1 VSFRTYN
8 AAASH
13 SNQVSARPQGRQ
25 SVFWL
30 RIVAF
35 LALLLVACWRPAD
48 RLTSTIATV
57 IALSVLDRR
66 GLTVAAAAGLVAL
79 LYHWDAAAILFG
91 VFGYT
96 LFFYSLIGLRS
107 KRAAIIGFGFGA
119 GIVAL
124 NLRWLVAEFDA
135 HWAGLVLFIVALY
148 GGVFMAAVAA
158 LLRYSVIRRPGIVGT
173 ILTILLLPTADY
185 LRVVTPRLGTSHLY
199 SAHLV
204 VANIDVAQAAH
215 WVGAGGLSALMA
227 FCSYASAGWLAHE
240 RRTRWPPRI
249 AARNAARRRIGIAI
263 ALVILTIAAGKL
275 DRLRSGDSAN
285 SALLKF
291 AVVQSGSRS
300 EAGRTLESSSAPSGT
315 QREPGSRTEPAKV
328 GLRSQTHDTQ
338 DSDPENYAA
347 SLRSYLGSNNPSDI
361 LFLPEGAISIGE
373 WNEPN
378 DPNAEP
384 LMTLSDLENKF
395 ADQINSFVVTGA
407 MIKEERDQK
416 VSFRNTAISLDSY
429 FNLLGQVDK
438 QFGAPLVEVN
448 PFQGIPVLERIGER
462 ATHLSRQMEPN
473 QNGAVL
479 PIGSGV
485 RAVVAICNEH
495 QLPDIWSRRGVPD
508 LSSVNLQLVLSDVSW
523 FDHSQEERD
532 QSRLARRLLA
542 AKYRL
547 PLLYVASSGS
557 ELWNQEGGLMHALDT
572 RTQFGVWDLSIPR
585 IDPAR
590 RTWQP
595 PSELWPVVLFCL
607 LFALRLYLFRRAAR
621 PAQ

>member
-1 VSFRTYN
+1 MP
-8 AAASH
+8 
-13 SNQVSARPQGRQ
+13 ARPQGRQ

-35 LALLLVACWRPAD
+35 LALLLVACWWPAD
-48 RLTSTIATV
+48 HLISTIATLL
-57 IALSVLDRR
+57 ASTVLDRR
-66 GLTVAAAAGLVAL
+66 GLRVAAAAGLVTL
-79 LYHWDAAAILFG
+79 LYHWEGAAILFG

-96 LFFYSLIGLRS
+96 LFFYSLIGLRCE
-107 KRAAIIGFGFGA
+107 RAATIGFGFGA
-119 GIVAL
+119 GLVVL
-124 NLRWLVAEFDA
+124 NLRWLVSEFDA
-135 HWAGLVLFIVALY
+135 HWAGLVLFIVSLY
-148 GGVFMAAVAA
+148 GGLFMAAVAA
-158 LLRYSVIRRPGIVGT
+158 LLRYCVIRRPGILGT
-173 ILTILLLPTADY
+173 TLTILLLPAADY
-185 LRVVTPRLGTSHLY
+185 LRVVTPRFGTSNLF

-204 VANIDVAQAAH
+204 VANLDIAQAAH
-215 WVGAGGLSALMA
+215 WVGAGGLSTLVV
-227 FCSYASAGWLAHE
+227 FCSYAAAGWLAHE
-240 RRTRWPPRI
+240 LRTRWAPRI
-249 AARNAARRRIGIAI
+249 AARKAARQRIAIAI
-263 ALVILTIAAGKL
+263 ALVILTAAAGRL
-275 DRLRSGDSAN
+275 DRIVSGASTN
-285 SALLKF
+285 STLLKI
-291 AVVQSGSRS
+291 AVIQSGLPS
-300 EAGRTLESSSAPSGT
+300 EAARNPSLAPSNT
-315 QREPGSRTEPAKV
+315 QQEPRSRTELAKD
-328 GLRSQTHDTQ
+328 GLPSQNPDTQ
-338 DSDPENYAA
+338 GSDHENYAA
-347 SLRSYLGSNNPSDI
+347 SLRSYLGSNNSCDI

-373 WNEPN
+373 WNDPN

-384 LMTLSDLENKF
+384 LMSLSDLENKF
-395 ADQINSFVVTGA
+395 ADQINSFLVTGA

-448 PFQGIPVLERIGER
+448 PFQGIPVLEGIGER
-462 ATHLSRQMEPN
+462 ATHLSRRMEPN
-473 QNGAVL
+473 QNRAIL

-523 FDHSQEERD
+523 FDQSQEERD

-547 PLLYVASSGS
+547 PLLYVASGGS
-557 ELWNQEGGLMHALDT
+557 ELWNQQGNLMHALDS

-595 PSELWPVVLFCL
+595 PSELWPVVLFCA
-607 LFALRLYLFRRAAR
+607 LFVWRLFRSKRITR
-621 PAQ
+621 PAR

>member
-1 VSFRTYN
+1 MLRDFQALRARLPSLSPSGTFLKGPYRRQN
-8 AAASH
+8 ALIL
-13 SNQVSARPQGRQ
+13 
-25 SVFWL
+25 WL
-30 RIVAF
+30 RILAF
-35 LALLLVACWRPAD
+35 LALLLVACWQPAD

-57 IALSVLDRR
+57 IALRVLDRR
-66 GLTVAAAAGLVAL
+66 GLMVAAAAGLVAL
-79 LYHWDAAAILFG
+79 LYHWDTAAILFG

-107 KRAAIIGFGFGA
+107 KHAAIIGLGFGS

-124 NLRWLVAEFDA
+124 NLRWLVSEFDA

-148 GGVFMAAVAA
+148 GGVFMAALAA
-158 LLRYSVIRRPGIVGT
+158 LLRYSLIRRPGIIGIT
-173 ILTILLLPTADY
+173 LTVLLLPTADY
-185 LRVVTPRLGTSHLY
+185 LRVAAPRFGTSNLY
-199 SAHLV
+199 SAHLA
-204 VANIDVAQAAH
+204 VANIDIAQAAH
-215 WVGAGGLSALMA
+215 WLGAGGLSALLA
-227 FCSYASAGWLAHE
+227 FCSYAAADWLAHE

-249 AARNAARRRIGIAI
+249 AARKTARRRIGIAV

-275 DRLRSGDSAN
+275 DRFRSGASAN
-285 SALLKF
+285 STLLKI
-291 AVVQSGSRS
+291 AVVQSG
-300 EAGRTLESSSAPSGT
+300 
-315 QREPGSRTEPAKV
+315 
-328 GLRSQTHDTQ
+328 LRSQTQDKE

-347 SLRSYLGSNNPSDI
+347 SLRSYLDSNNPGDI

-373 WNEPN
+373 WNDPN
-378 DPNAEP
+378 DPNTEP

-407 MIKEERDQK
+407 MIKEERDKK
-416 VSFRNTAISLDSY
+416 VAFRNTAISLDSY

-438 QFGAPLVEVN
+438 QFGAPLVEIN
-448 PFQGIPVLERIGER
+448 PFQGIPVLEGIGER

-473 QNGAVL
+473 QNSAVL

-495 QLPDIWSRRGVPD
+495 QLPDIWSRRGVSD

-523 FDHSQEERD
+523 FDHSEEERD
-532 QSRLARRLLA
+532 QSRLARRLLT

-547 PLLYVASSGS
+547 PLLYIASTGS
-557 ELWNQEGGLMHALDT
+557 ELWNQEGSLTHALDT

-585 IDPAR
+585 IDPE
-590 RTWQP
+590 RTSWQP

-607 LFALRLYLFRRAAR
+607 LFAWRLYLSRRSAR
-621 PAQ
+621 PAR